1 MYETQS
7 THYQDGYEWRCSP
20 CRSKCSIRYGSFF
33 MPSKLPLPLMF
44 KFLYYWTEDL
54 QSHAFLEKHLGWSP
68 NTVVDWKNFMRDICL
83 EEILINPQPIGG
95 PGNLPGTTIYSD
107 EWASYN
113 ILNHTG
119 FIHQTVNHS
128 ENFVYPLSGVHTQ
141 KIEGSWGGVKK
152 RMRKSQTTN
161 PDLLET
167 HLIETFWRRRHKK
180 EIFNAI
186 VSGIRN
192 LYTVV

>member
-1 MYETQS
+1 
-7 THYQDGYEWRCSP
+7 
-20 CRSKCSIRYGSFF
+20 
-33 MPSKLPLPLMF
+33 
-44 KFLYYWTEDL
+44 
-54 QSHAFLEKHLGWSP
+54 
-68 NTVVDWKNFMRDICL
+68 MRDICL

-95 PGNLPGTTIYSD
+95 PGKIVEIDESKFGKRKYNRGRLLTGQWVFGMVERDTNNIIMCTVPDRSTATLLPIIQTFVLPGTIYSD

-128 ENFVYPLSGVHTQ
+128 ENFVDPSSGVHTQ
-141 KIEGSWGGVKK
+141 KIEGSWRGVKK

-167 HLIETFWRRRHKK
+167 HLVETCWRRRHKK

-186 VSGIRN
+186 VRGIRS